1 MDILKRIISLAK
13 SKNASVVFAEG
24 DEERTLEAAVK
35 LAKDGVCKSFVVAKN
50 TGLIEETAKRK
61 SLDTSWVTILTP
73 SVELLD
79 QERYSKFIKAKVAKG
94 GALQEAEQLALDPL
108 YFSALFVDSG
118 KAEAG
123 IAGAR
128 SDTANVIKAALH
140 CVGMSPDIKLI
151 SSFFLMIP
159 PENHPVFTMPVL
171 YSDCAVNP
179 APGALALKDIAV
191 ATVQTFKRIFPGE
204 TAREVFL
211 SFSTMGS
218 AKHPVLDKIKEAVKE
233 TKVFF
238 ENDQLVKIDGEMQF
252 DAAVMPEISK
262 RKAPGSPIEGKANIF
277 IFPDLNSANIA
288 YKLTERLAGFKA
300 LGPVLQGLGKPFSDL
315 SRGCSV
321 EDIYN
326 ITAVTLLGAK
336 NNNN

>member
-1 MDILKRIISLAK
+1 MDMLKKIISLAK
-13 SKNASVVFAEG
+13 SKNAAVVFAEG
-24 DEERTLEAAVK
+24 DEDRTLEAAVK
-35 LAKDGVCKSFVVAKN
+35 LAKDGICKSFVVAKN

-61 SLDTSWVTILTP
+61 SLDTSWITMLTP
-73 SVELLD
+73 SIDLLD
-79 QERYSKFIKAKVAKG
+79 AERYNKFIKSRTDKGVAR
-94 GALQEAEQLALDPL
+94 EDAERFALDPL
-108 YFSALFVDSG
+108 YFSALFVESN
-118 KAEAG
+118 KADAG

-128 SDTANVIKAALH
+128 SDTADVIRAALH
-140 CVGMSPDIKLI
+140 CVGMSTDVKLI

-159 PENHPVFTMPVL
+159 PENHPVCTMPAL
-171 YSDCAVNP
+171 YADCAVNP
-179 APGALALKDIAV
+179 VPGAVALKDIAV
-191 ATVQTFKRIFPGE
+191 ATVQTFKRLFPGE
-204 TAREVFL
+204 TARAVFL

-218 AKHPVLDKIKEAVKE
+218 AKHPVLEKIREAVKD
-233 TKVFF
+233 TKEFF
-238 ENDQLVKIDGEMQF
+238 ENDQLVKIDGELQF

-288 YKLTERLAGFKA
+288 YKLTERFGGFKA

-336 NNNN
+336 GSS